1 MEIVMVRNRFLPW
14 FIGLAIIVVGD
25 AIALLMTDEG
35 PAELAQQ
42 TALVVIPVVA
52 LAIMFLMFKS
62 QK

>member
-1 MEIVMVRNRFLPW
+1 MESVMVRNRFMPW

-42 TALVVIPVVA
+42 TALIVIPLVA
-52 LAIMFLMFKS
+52 LGLMFLMFKS

>member
-1 MEIVMVRNRFLPW
+1 MVRNRFLPW
-14 FIGLAIIVVGD
+14 FIGFAIIIVGD

-35 PAELAQQ
+35 PPELAQQ
-42 TALVVIPVVA
+42 TALIVIPVVA